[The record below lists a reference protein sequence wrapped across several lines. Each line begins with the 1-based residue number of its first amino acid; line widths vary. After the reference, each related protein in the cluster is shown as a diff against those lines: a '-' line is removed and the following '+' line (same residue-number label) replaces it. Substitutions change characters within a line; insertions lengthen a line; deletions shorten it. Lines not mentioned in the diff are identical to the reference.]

1 MSIDKSRLTACLH
14 GGGGPQAVEGTH
26 LGWDNPPV
34 HTISHMVT
42 PPPPPPSCK
51 GDQIKITDYMDMW
64 VTLPKRAT
72 SPAWGPPP
80 PCKQALRVVSKRVC
94 GY

>member
-1 MSIDKSRLTACLH
+1 MAVGDPRQLRGPTS
-14 GGGGPQAVEGTH
+14 GGLTH
-26 LGWDNPPV
+26 LSIQSLIW
-34 HTISHMVT
+34 S